1 MMQPQPQP
9 QDHEPHRARDV
20 REAVGVFMTVDDLDK
35 AVEDLLGEGFSEADV
50 TLLANDAAVEQKLG
64 RRLAATPDAVD
75 DPDVPR
81 RSWTAPEARMEGR
94 GALTGVIGY
103 VGALAVGAVTFAT
116 GGTAL
121 AAIGLGVLAGG
132 ASAVAGA
139 RLANAIDRSLADSL
153 QRQIEQGG
161 ILLWV
166 RVHDD
171 TSAKAALDILKRHGG
186 ADVHTHRISIS

>member
-9 QDHEPHRARDV
+9 PSHEPHRAREV
-20 REAVGVFMTVDDLDK
+20 REAVGVFMSVDDLDK
-35 AVEDLLGEGFSEADV
+35 AVEDLLGEGFSEADI
-50 TLLANDAAVEQKLG
+50 TLLASDEAVEHKLG
-64 RRLAATPDAVD
+64 RRLASNPEAAD

-81 RSWTAPEARMEGR
+81 RAWTAPEARMEGK

-103 VGALAVGAVTFAT
+103 VGALAAGAVTFAT

-132 ASAVAGA
+132 ASAYAGA

-153 QRQIEQGG
+153 QRQIEHGG
-161 ILLWV
+161 LLLWV
-166 RVHDD
+166 RVQDD
-171 TSAKAALDILKRHGG
+171 SSAKAAMDILTRHGG
-186 ADVHTHRISIS
+186 LDVHTHRIFIP

>member
-9 QDHEPHRARDV
+9 RSDQPRQAREV
-20 REAVGVFMTVDDLDK
+20 REAVGVFMTVDDLDR
-35 AVEDLLGEGFSEADV
+35 AVADLLGEGFSEADV
-50 TLLANDAAVEQKLG
+50 TLLASDAAVEQKLG
-64 RRLAATPDAVD
+64 RRLAATPDAAD

-81 RSWTAPEARMEGR
+81 RAWTAPEARMEGR

-103 VGALAVGAVTFAT
+103 VGALAVGAVTFAS

-121 AAIGLGVLAGG
+121 AAIALGVLAGG

-153 QRQIEQGG
+153 QRQIERGG

-171 TSAKAALDILKRHGG
+171 ASAAAAMDILRRHGG
-186 ADVHTHRISIS
+186 ADVHTHRIAIP